1 MTTLTRPR
9 TWPGLL
15 LADLTALLFAF
26 GLALW
31 MLSIFRHE
39 RIGGDFVHWWRV
51 EGDVQS
57 VAFAVL
63 ALFCCLRFWVQ
74 GHYAMR
80 LPFWD
85 ELLGVLKVVTSAA
98 VMNVLAVVLVHGS
111 VSRFL
116 WPVSWVLVL
125 LLLPLLRGVARY
137 GLALAGHWTLPV
149 VILGSGSNARA
160 ARQALHSE
168 ARLGFEVQTFLDL
181 RNDPPATT
189 LPAARVPLRQDEV
202 LGWLQQQGCPHLVIA
217 LDADELERH
226 ASLVEQLY
234 LKLGDV
240 FLIPPV
246 TGLPLLGLVPCHFF
260 RQEVLMLS
268 LGNNLGSLPRRCLK
282 RSFDLVGAA
291 SGLLLLSPLLLWI
304 SWRVRRDG
312 GPALFGQ
319 QRVGRH
325 GRRFSC
331 LKFRTMVPDA
341 AERMQQLLQQDE
353 GALHEWQATRK
364 LRADPRITR
373 FGEFLRRSSLDE
385 LPQLWNVL
393 RGDMS
398 LVGPRPVV
406 ADELARYGERASFY
420 LQVRPGMSGLWQVSG
435 RNDTTYDER
444 VALDAWYIKNW
455 SLWYDIAIVCK
466 TVRVVLGGKGAY

>member
-1 MTTLTRPR
+1 MKPR
-9 TWPGLL
+9 AHERSWRGLL
-15 LADLTALLFAF
+15 LADVTALVLAFA
-26 GLALW
+26 LALW

-39 RIGGDFVHWWRV
+39 RIGGDFMHWWHV

-63 ALFCCLRFWVQ
+63 AVFCCLRLWVM
-74 GHYAMR
+74 GHYTMR

-85 ELLGVLKVVTSAA
+85 ELLGVLKVVVSAA
-98 VMNVLAVVLVHGS
+98 VMNVLAVVMAHGS
-111 VSRFL
+111 LSRFL
-116 WPVSWVLVL
+116 WPVSWLLVL
-125 LLLPLLRGVARY
+125 LLLPLLRGFTRHCLTRS
-137 GLALAGHWTLPV
+137 GRWTLPV
-149 VILGSGSNARA
+149 VILGSGPHACA

-181 RNDPPATT
+181 RSEAPTT
-189 LPAARVPLRQDEV
+189 PLPAIRVPLVQEDV
-202 LGWLQQQGCPHLVIA
+202 LPWLQQRGSPHLVIA
-217 LDADELERH
+217 LDAGELEQYG
-226 ASLVEQLY
+226 ALVEQLY
-234 LKLGDV
+234 LKLSDV

-260 RQEVLMLS
+260 RQEVLMLR
-268 LGNNLGSLPRRCLK
+268 LGNNLGSFPRRCLK
-282 RSFDLVGAA
+282 RGFDLAGAA
-291 SGLLLLSPLLLWI
+291 IGLLVLSPLLLWI
-304 SWRVRRDG
+304 GWQVRRDG
-312 GPALFGQ
+312 GQALFAQ
-319 QRVGRH
+319 QRVGRD
-325 GRRFSC
+325 GRLFRC
-331 LKFRTMVPDA
+331 LKFRTMVPNA
-341 AERMQQLLQQDE
+341 AEHMQILLQDE
-353 GALHEWQATRK
+353 NASHEWQAMRK

-373 FGEFLRRSSLDE
+373 LGEFLRRSSLDE

-406 ADELARYGERASFY
+406 PDELARYGERASFY

-435 RNDTTYDER
+435 RNDTSYAER